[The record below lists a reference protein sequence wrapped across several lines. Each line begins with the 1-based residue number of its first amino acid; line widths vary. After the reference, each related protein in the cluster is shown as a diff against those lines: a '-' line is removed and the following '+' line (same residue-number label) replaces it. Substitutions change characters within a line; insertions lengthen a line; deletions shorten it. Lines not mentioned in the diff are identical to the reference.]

1 MRLTGDGLFAVD
13 VGQPLTSPV
22 FAALLARGAPFA
34 IKADYRE
41 VPPPIE
47 ELDLVHL
54 APAAPGEVAPGTLV
68 LAALDDDGGFEFTWT
83 PPRGA
88 RAMARVVAVER
99 PGRVVRLETRRWRL
113 IGRALAASPTIA
125 TVFDAARA
133 LVVRA
138 VRPMPP
144 GRAPLTIPSPEALVA
159 GVRAKWGAP
168 AEVRRLAAE
177 ADPVLEA
184 WEKDLFDRFV
194 VPGAR
199 VLIVGCGGG
208 RESLALAERGF
219 RVTGIDFVP
228 ALVDEARRRAA
239 GAGLVATFEATTVEA
254 LAPRRPAA
262 FDAILATTPVYEQT
276 PGRERR
282 LAFLRAL
289 GRLIGPD
296 GLVVL
301 CATWYPDRG
310 PRRAVID
317 GTRWLLG
324 RLGVRAAA
332 EPGDRF
338 TYHVSIASHH
348 GTACFYHRFQRPE
361 EIAREIRA
369 AGLQGEPHPEGP
381 WLVRHVPSVRP

>member
-13 VGQPLTSPV
+13 VGQPLTSAV
-22 FAALLARGAPFA
+22 FGALLARGRPFA

-54 APAAPGEVAPGTLV
+54 RPVASGDAAAGTLV
-68 LAALDDDGGFEFTWT
+68 LAAVDDDGGFEFTWT

-88 RAMARVVAVER
+88 RGLARVIAVER
-99 PGRVVRLETRRWRL
+99 PGRVVRLDTRRWRL
-113 IGRALAASPTIA
+113 IGRALAASPAIA
-125 TVFDAARA
+125 EVFDAARSLA
-133 LVVRA
+133 VRA

-144 GRAPLTIPSPEALVA
+144 GRAPLTMSPPEEIVE

-168 AEVRRLAAE
+168 AEIRRLADESDA
-177 ADPVLEA
+177 VLEA
-184 WEKDLFDRFV
+184 WEKDIFDRFV
-194 VPGAR
+194 APGAR
-199 VLIVGCGGG
+199 VLVVGCGGG
-208 RESLALAERGF
+208 RESLALADRGF

-228 ALVDEARRRAA
+228 ALVDEARRRATSL
-239 GAGLVATFEATTVEA
+239 GLAATFEATTVEA

-282 LAFLRAL
+282 VAFLRAL
-289 GRLIGPD
+289 GRLTAPG

-310 PRRAVID
+310 PRRAAID
-317 GTRWLLG
+317 GTRWLL
-324 RLGVRAAA
+324 RRIGVRAAA

-348 GTACFYHRFQRPE
+348 ATACFYHRFQRPQ
-361 EIAREIRA
+361 EIAREIHA
-369 AGLQGEPHPEGP
+369 AGFTGELHPEGP
-381 WLVRHVPSVRP
+381 WLVRPS

>member
-13 VGQPLTSPV
+13 VGRPLTSAV
-22 FAALLARGAPFA
+22 FATLLARGQPFA

-54 APAAPGEVAPGTLV
+54 RPDVSGNAAPGTLV
-68 LAALDDDGGFEFTWT
+68 LAALDDEGGFEFTWT

-88 RAMARVVAVER
+88 RAMARVIAVER

-125 TVFDAARA
+125 TAFDSARSLA
-133 LVVRA
+133 VRV

-144 GRAPLTIPSPEALVA
+144 GRAPLTMPSPEEVVA

-177 ADPVLEA
+177 ADPALEA
-184 WEKDLFDRFV
+184 WEKDIFDRLV
-194 VPGAR
+194 APGAR

-228 ALVDEARRRAA
+228 ALVDAARRRAVEA
-239 GAGLVATFEATTVEA
+239 GIAVTFEATTVEE
-254 LAPRRPAA
+254 LAPRRPAG

-282 LAFLRAL
+282 VAFLRAL
-289 GRLIGPD
+289 GRLTAPD

-310 PRRAVID
+310 PRRAIID
-317 GTRWLLG
+317 GARWLLG
-324 RLGVRAAA
+324 RLGVRGAA

-348 GTACFYHRFQRPE
+348 GTACFYHRFQRPQ

-369 AGLQGEPHPEGP
+369 AGLTGEPHPEGP
-381 WLVRHVPSVRP
+381 WLLRAGPACS